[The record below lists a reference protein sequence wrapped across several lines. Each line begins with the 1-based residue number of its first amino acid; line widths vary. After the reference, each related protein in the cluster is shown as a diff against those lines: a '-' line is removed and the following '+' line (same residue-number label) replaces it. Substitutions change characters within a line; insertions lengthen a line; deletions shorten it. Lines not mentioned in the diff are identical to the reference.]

1 MLFAAI
7 LTLTLGTSGAVYSP
21 CQPPAAAAVGTS
33 GKLRV
38 GDTAQILD
46 DPTRTLSLSDVMQTA
61 ACDRFHPAPSTVT
74 GGRIR
79 HWLRFRPQFGNA
91 APQAWVLSFKYSSFD
106 RACVYWPLTDDTYRS
121 ECIGR
126 DASIVV
132 RHDRTLFTIPAG
144 ANPQGVVYAELESP
158 GPASLDIELIRADVM
173 VSEEQSRQFL
183 SGLFNG
189 ILFLTVIYNVLFFFA
204 MKDRASLYYAIH
216 LAALGLAMLGF
227 DGYGAEFVWPWL
239 GTWAGHVP
247 PMMLGVSFIFGNQYG
262 REFLGTRGKAPRLDV
277 VLRLA
282 MAVAAMAVVAALFD
296 SSTGERLGAISGLTF
311 ALSITAASALLA
323 LRGNRSAS
331 YLLLGISPAF
341 LAGVFVVSLR
351 VLGVTSI
358 PPGSGALVTKVGLL
372 IGAFTL
378 TLGLNRRMIALQHD
392 RDRAFAEAAAQQQIA
407 LQRAYFDEVTQ
418 MPNRS
423 RFMAAGTE
431 LLGTALN
438 EGQSLMVAAVD
449 VVGFRDVNRA
459 FGANA
464 DGVLAELGARL
475 RAAAGGSGTLVARI
489 AGNEFAIAQRAAGD
503 PSAAEA
509 EGRQLGER
517 IQQAMQRPMSVE
529 GHLVRLTVTIGISF
543 GPRDGQSLS
552 DLMGACAAAIG
563 AARASGTPLAFYTPG
578 MRFETRAHMD
588 LVTELWEAVSSDQIE
603 VHYQPQHDLD
613 TGALI
618 GAEALVRWRHP
629 HLGLLA
635 PGSFMALAEQS
646 DLVIRLDEAVMR
658 RSFRDFRGWRDQGL
672 TLPKLAVNVSAHD
685 MQQPDV
691 CDRIAAV
698 VIEEEMDPSRVEL
711 ELTESRLLSNLAAT
725 SRTISKLR
733 RTGMGVSLDDF
744 GTGYSSLS
752 QIRDLP
758 ISGLKVDK
766 SFVSGLSFS
775 TESNAILTTLVGLAG
790 ELHLQLVAEGIED
803 ERQRSVLIAHGC
815 HLGQGYLY
823 SPALAGSAWMEY
835 MERAAG
841 DGHRER
847 PRGFSVVA

>member
-1 MLFAAI
+1 MLSAAI
-7 LTLTLGTSGAVYSP
+7 LALTLGTSGVVSSP
-21 CQPPAAAAVGTS
+21 CQPPAAVAIGAS
-33 GKLRV
+33 GRV
-38 GDTAQILD
+38 HVSEAAQILD
-46 DPTRTLSLSDVMQTA
+46 DPSRTLRLSDVMQPA
-61 ACDRFHPAPSTVT
+61 LCDQFHPVSSTVK
-74 GGRIR
+74 GSLSR
-79 HWLRFRPQFGNA
+79 HWLRFRPQFGSA
-91 APQAWVLSFKYSSFD
+91 APQAWLLSFKYSSFD
-106 RACVYWPLTDDTYRS
+106 RACVHWPLAGGGYRS
-121 ECIGR
+121 ECTGR
-126 DASIVV
+126 DATIVV

-144 ANPQGVVYAELESP
+144 ADPAGVVYAELDLP
-158 GPASLDIELIRADVM
+158 GPGSLDVELVRADVL
-173 VSEEQSRQFL
+173 VAEEQSRQFL

-189 ILFLTVIYNVLFFFA
+189 ILFLTVIYNILFFFA

-227 DGYGAEFVWPWL
+227 DGYGAEFLWPWL
-239 GTWAGHVP
+239 GSWAGHVP
-247 PMMLGVSFIFGNQYG
+247 AMLLGTSFIFGNQYG
-262 REFLGTRGKAPRLDV
+262 REFLDTRNRAHGMDV
-277 VLRLA
+277 VLRVA
-282 MAVAAMAVVAALFD
+282 MAVGVVCIAAALFD
-296 SSTGERLGAISGLTF
+296 INAGERLGALSGLAF
-311 ALSITAASALLA
+311 ALSVSAAAALLA
-323 LRGNRSAS
+323 WRGQRSAL

-358 PPGSGALVTKVGLL
+358 PPGSGALVTKAVLL

-378 TLGLNRRMIALQHD
+378 TLGLNRRMITLQRD
-392 RDRAFAEAAAQQQIA
+392 RDHAFAEAAAQQQIA
-407 LQRAYFDEVTQ
+407 LHRAYFDEVTQ

-431 LLGTALN
+431 LLGSALN
-438 EGQSLMVAAVD
+438 EGRSLMVAAVD

-464 DGVLAELGARL
+464 DSVLAELGARL
-475 RAAAGGSGTLVARI
+475 RSAIGNGALVARI

-509 EGRQLGER
+509 EGRQLGEK

-529 GHLVRLTVTIGISF
+529 GHLVRLAVTIGIAF

-552 DLMGACAAAIG
+552 DLMGACAAAIA

-588 LVTELWEAVSSDQIE
+588 MVTELWDAVSSDQIE

-658 RSFRDFRGWRDQGL
+658 RSFRDFRGWCAKGF
-672 TLPKLAVNVSAHD
+672 TLPRLAVNVSAHD
-685 MQQPDV
+685 LQQPDV
-691 CDRIAAV
+691 CDRITAV
-698 VIEEEMDPSRVEL
+698 VTEEEMDPNRLEL

-758 ISGLKVDK
+758 ISGLKVDR

-775 TESNAILTTLVGLAG
+775 SESNAILTTLVGLAND
-790 ELHLQLVAEGIED
+790 LHLQLVAEGIED
-803 ERQRSVLIAHGC
+803 ERQRAVLIAHGC

-823 SPALAGSAWMEY
+823 SPALGGSAWMEY

-841 DGHRER
+841 NGHRER
-847 PRGFSVVA
+847 PRGFSVVG